1 MPEPKDPRSPFSS
14 DSKGPSAG
22 WGEYLSAGLQ
32 FIVPF
37 GAFVGLGIWLDQRW
51 GTMPGM
57 TIQGAI
63 VGFVL
68 GLLRLRQLAKAIQ
81 KEAEQHQQRR
91 ADEAPPADES
101 PSGKD

>member
-1 MPEPKDPRSPFSS
+1 MPEPKDPRPPFPK
-14 DSKGPSAG
+14 DSENPTAR

-32 FIVPF
+32 FIIPF
-37 GAFVGLGIWLDQRW
+37 GAFVALGIWLDQRW

-63 VGFVL
+63 VGFIL

-81 KEAEQHQQRR
+81 KEAEQRR
-91 ADEAPPADES
+91 HRPDESPPADEP
-101 PSGKD
+101 PSEKD